1 LGGDAKMI
9 PPIVMSI
16 IQTLIVISLG
26 FYVLWIIWKQIP
38 QEAKDFLS
46 ESFSWI
52 VKKFKK
58 KDNDEIEIIK

>member
-1 LGGDAKMI
+1 MGGYEKMI

-52 VKKFKK
+52 VNKFKK
-58 KDNDEIEIIK
+58 KDKDEIEVIK

>member
-1 LGGDAKMI
+1 MI